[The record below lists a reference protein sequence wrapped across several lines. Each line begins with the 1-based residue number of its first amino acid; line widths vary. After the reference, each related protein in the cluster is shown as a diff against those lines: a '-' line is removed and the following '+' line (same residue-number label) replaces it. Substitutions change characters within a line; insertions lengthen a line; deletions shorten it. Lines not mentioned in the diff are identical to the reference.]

1 MACSGSRNLTH
12 VLLSP
17 VPVLLPLCN
26 LLEVSPIGGKQS
38 FHREE
43 RPCLHNIKNHY
54 KLLKVGYVPGTLP
67 CTLQKLSNLIHL
79 LNYLSP
85 LTYEGTDFQ
94 SWSHLPKATA
104 SWPSQPDCEL
114 ELRFILILIIQ
125 SGLPWWLRW

>member
-17 VPVLLPLCN
+17 VPVLLPLCI

-54 KLLKVGYVPGTLP
+54 KLLKVGFVPGTLP

-94 SWSHLPKATA
+94 S
-104 SWPSQPDCEL
+104 
-114 ELRFILILIIQ
+114 
-125 SGLPWWLRW
+125 